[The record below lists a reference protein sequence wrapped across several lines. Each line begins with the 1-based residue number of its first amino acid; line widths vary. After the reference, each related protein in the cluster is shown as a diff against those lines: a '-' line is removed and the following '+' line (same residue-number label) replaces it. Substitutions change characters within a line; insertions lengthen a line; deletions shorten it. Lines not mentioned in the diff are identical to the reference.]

1 MTHYYVFLDANN
13 DGNLIVKPTERTISL
28 ELFVQKWK
36 NTSSEYLNLAH
47 KN

>member
-1 MTHYYVFLDANN
+1 MTHYYAFLDANN
-13 DGNLIVKPTERTISL
+13 GNLIVKPLGRTISL

-36 NTSSEYLNLAH
+36 NRSSEYLNLAH